1 MDMST
6 LKSMQ
11 DAAVA
16 IGSATKYIGAAN
28 LDWEKSPF
36 PP

>member
-28 LDWEKSPF
+28 LELGKVAL